1 MAFSTSLSSISTPPS
16 LTVGRNEIAPQET
29 RTARLGAFLRA
40 EIEDRIE
47 RVSGRTWNS
56 DERTLFANTLAE
68 AIAEAAYEQNLD
80 AFLLLSMV
88 EVESRYN
95 SQALGQH
102 GERGLMQIK
111 PSTAKWITG
120 GVECDLHQSDCNIAA
135 GAAYLKYLTQRT
147 EKRQADAE
155 ESLTDVALRL
165 HVLRSYNEGPA
176 RADRLSLEAPAPIPY
191 ATKIADRAERFRS
204 RFLAQ
209 VLNTEGHVTTVAQ
222 NQ

>member
-16 LTVGRNEIAPQET
+16 LTVGRDEIAPQET

-47 RVSGRTWNS
+47 RVSGRTWNP
-56 DERTLFANTLAE
+56 DERALFASTLAE

-95 SQALGQH
+95 SQAVGRH

-120 GVECDLHQSDCNIAA
+120 GIECDLHQSHCNIAA

-147 EKRQADAE
+147 ERRQAEDD
-155 ESLTDVALRL
+155 LNDVSLRL

-176 RADRLSLEAPAPIPY
+176 RADRLSLETPAPIPY
-191 ATKIADRAERFRS
+191 ATKIADRAERFRN

>member
-1 MAFSTSLSSISTPPS
+1 MPSSVTI
-16 LTVGRNEIAPQET
+16 NAPQESST
-29 RTARLGAFLRA
+29 TESGAAHLGAFLRT
-40 EIEDRIE
+40 EIDSRLE
-47 RVSGRTWNS
+47 RVSGRTWS
-56 DERTLFANTLAE
+56 PEERTLFANSLAE
-68 AIAEAAYEQNLD
+68 AIAEAAYEQHLD

-95 SQALGQH
+95 SQAVGSH

-120 GVECDLHQSDCNIAA
+120 GAECDLHESYCNLAA

-147 EKRQADAE
+147 EKRQLEADASFNDIE
-155 ESLTDVALRL
+155 LRL

-176 RADRLSLEAPAPIPY
+176 RADRLSAEAPTPIPY
-191 ATKIADRAERFRS
+191 AIKIADRAERFRS
-204 RFLAQ
+204 RFLTQ
-209 VLNTEGHVTTVAQ
+209 VLNTEGHVTTVAR